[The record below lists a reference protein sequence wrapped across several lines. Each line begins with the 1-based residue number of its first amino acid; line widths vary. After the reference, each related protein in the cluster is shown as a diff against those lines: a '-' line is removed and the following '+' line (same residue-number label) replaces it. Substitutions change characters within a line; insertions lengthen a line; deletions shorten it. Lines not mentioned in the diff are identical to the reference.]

1 MSALGLITQQ
11 FSNAAPPQ
19 SVQEKGSP
27 GLFGGDG
34 FSFGDLIDIINPLH
48 HIPVLGT
55 LYRKI
60 TSDEIDPAA
69 RVAGGALFGGPLGAG
84 LAIVGTALESVINS
98 KDGTDTE
105 VAVAAN
111 KPEIINRTEAP
122 VDVQQQSVSEKIAS
136 ADSRPQLRGGWIVN
150 AAYAG
155 KSSKLFQWARD
166 PGSEYREQLQV
177 NRLSH
182 KQILSIRA

>member
-1 MSALGLITQQ
+1 MITQQ
-11 FSNAAPPQ
+11 YSNASSPPLQ
-19 SVQEKGSP
+19 GEKGNAGP
-27 GLFGGDG
+27 FGKDG

-60 TSDEIDPAA
+60 TSDEIDPAS

-84 LAIVGTALESVINS
+84 LAVVGTALESVLNRQ
-98 KDGTDTE
+98 DDPETE
-105 VAVAAN
+105 IAAAAT
-111 KPEIINRTEAP
+111 KPEIIQRTVQAP
-122 VDVQQQSVSEKIAS
+122 ASALPASEEKIAGV
-136 ADSRPQLRGGWIVN
+136 DNEVQLRGGWIVN

-166 PGSEYREQLQV
+166 PGSEYREQLHAGNQDQARRVSV
-177 NRLSH
+177 N
-182 KQILSIRA
+182 I

>member
-11 FSNAAPPQ
+11 FSNASPPP
-19 SVQEKGSP
+19 VRGDEGDP
-27 GLFGGDG
+27 GLFGKDG

-84 LAIVGTALESVINS
+84 LAVVGTALENVLIDKEDPES
-98 KDGTDTE
+98 E
-105 VAVAAN
+105 VAVAATR
-111 KPEIINRTEAP
+111 PEIIERAAQATVIPQPASKER
-122 VDVQQQSVSEKIAS
+122 IAGI
-136 ADSRPQLRGGWIVN
+136 DNTVQLRGGWIVN

-155 KSSKLFQWARD
+155 KSSALFQWARD
-166 PGSEYREQLQV
+166 PGSEYRDQLHVDNRDHVRKVSV
-177 NRLSH
+177 N
-182 KQILSIRA
+182 I